1 MVVHHTAVAALIT
14 VSAVHDVAAEISPP
28 HSPVGRWHT
37 IDDKDGKPR
46 GIIEIIENNG
56 SFEGRIAGTLRPN
69 ESIQATCERCPD
81 ERRGRKMMGLEILTG
96 LKQQGRGAS
105 AVWTGGKI
113 LDPDSGKIY
122 DVKLELADGGRTLN
136 VRGYLGI
143 ALLGRT
149 QRWKRAPLT
158 MRRPAP

>member
-1 MVVHHTAVAALIT
+1 MDMRRIALVALVAL
-14 VSAVHDVAAEISPP
+14 VAGGAVHGVAGESGAS

-46 GIIEIIENNG
+46 GIIEITQNNG
-56 SFEGRIAGTLRPN
+56 IFEGRIAGTLRPN
-69 ESIQATCERCPD
+69 EPAQSTCERCPD
-81 ERRGRKMMGLEILTG
+81 ERRGKKMMGLVILTG
-96 LKQQGRGAS
+96 LKQQGQGAS
-105 AVWTGGKI
+105 ATWTGGKI

-149 QRWKRAPLT
+149 QRWQRAP
-158 MRRPAP
+158 

>member
-1 MVVHHTAVAALIT
+1 MAFYRIALTALMA
-14 VSAVHDVAAEISPP
+14 VSAVHDAAAEISPP

-46 GIIEIIENNG
+46 GIIEIVDNNG
-56 SFEGRIAGTLRPN
+56 TFEGRIAGALRPN
-69 ESIQATCERCPD
+69 ESNQATCERCPD
-81 ERRGRKMMGLEILTG
+81 ERRGKKMMGLVILTG
-96 LKQQGRGAS
+96 LKQQGQGTS

-122 DVKLELADGGRTLN
+122 DVKLELADGGRILN

-149 QRWKRAPLT
+149 QRWKRAP
-158 MRRPAP
+158 

>member
-1 MVVHHTAVAALIT
+1 MTALQCDMDIRRIALIAL
-14 VSAVHDVAAEISPP
+14 VALGAVHDVAADSSTS

-46 GIIEIIENNG
+46 GIIDITNNNG
-56 SFEGRIAGTLRPN
+56 ILEGRIAGALRPN
-69 ESIQATCERCPD
+69 EPRQETCERCPD
-81 ERRGRKMMGLEILTG
+81 DRRGKKMLGLVILTG
-96 LKQQGRGAS
+96 LKQQGQGAS
-105 AVWTGGKI
+105 ATWSGGKI
-113 LDPDSGKIY
+113 LDPDTGKIY

-149 QRWKRAPLT
+149 QRWQRAP
-158 MRRPAP
+158 

>member
-1 MVVHHTAVAALIT
+1 MDMRRIALIAL
-14 VSAVHDVAAEISPP
+14 VAVGAVNGVASDIGTS

-46 GIIEIIENNG
+46 GIIDITQHNG
-56 SFEGRIAGTLRPN
+56 TLEGRIAGTLRPN
-69 ESIQATCERCPD
+69 EPSQATCERCPD
-81 ERRGRKMMGLEILTG
+81 ERRGKKMLGLVILTG
-96 LKQQGRGAS
+96 LKQQGQGAS
-105 AVWTGGKI
+105 AIWTGGKI

-122 DVKLELADGGRTLN
+122 DVKLELAAGGRTLN

-149 QRWKRAPLT
+149 QRWQRAP
-158 MRRPAP
+158 